1 MIIFLE
7 YDHLTLQQVLSQS
20 HFIWRDNQPAL
31 SLKKLMQI
39 PQVEIKQ
46 VKKVNDEIKIDNRII
61 SWK

>member
-1 MIIFLE
+1 MIIFLK
-7 YDHLTLQQVLSQS
+7 YDHLALQQVLSQS
-20 HFIWRDNQPAL
+20 HFIWRNNQPAL